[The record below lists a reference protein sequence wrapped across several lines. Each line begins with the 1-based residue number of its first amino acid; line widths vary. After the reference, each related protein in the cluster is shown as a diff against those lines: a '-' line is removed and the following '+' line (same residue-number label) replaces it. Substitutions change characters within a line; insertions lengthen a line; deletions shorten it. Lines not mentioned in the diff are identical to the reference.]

1 MLGCSPA
8 NGHRIKRFKMATIG
22 IPPNGFSGAAQ
33 QTPAVRQHISNHSSK
48 TLGHTKSRKRKRT
61 KSGKSAAP
69 RKPSRR
75 KASGG
80 SGAVILKAGTAAAK
94 AWGAKMKRL
103 RKKKAGA

>member
-1 MLGCSPA
+1 MGTTA
-8 NGHRIKRFKMATIG
+8 G

-33 QTPAVRQHISNHSSK
+33 QTPAVRQHIANHSSK
-48 TLGHTKSRKRKRT
+48 RLGHTKSRKRKRT
-61 KSGKSAAP
+61 KSGTSAAP
-69 RKPSRR
+69 RKPARK

-80 SGAVILKAGTAAAK
+80 AVKAGTAAAK